1 MDKQSA
7 PKAPRNPVRSVPL
20 DLASTD
26 DRNFRFL
33 IEYWQGKHVSGRLP
47 GRTAIDPVELKRV
60 LPHLLLI
67 DVERDPL
74 DFRYRLAGT
83 LTYDIFGFD
92 LTGRRVRDIPPPEW
106 GETVW
111 TSLVEIV
118 ERRVSQYARLDFTTT
133 EGNIRSYRVLR
144 LPLAE
149 DGVTVDCIL
158 VMGDFGLH
166 PREFRADIAAAYGR
180 DK

>member
-1 MDKQSA
+1 MANQSA
-7 PKAPRNPVRSVPL
+7 PKAPRRPVRSVPL

-33 IEYWQGKHVSGRLP
+33 IDYWQRKRAGDRLP
-47 GRTAIDPVELKRV
+47 GRTAIDPAEMKRV
-60 LPHLLLI
+60 LPQLLLI

-92 LTGRRVRDIPPPEW
+92 LTGRRVRDIPPPDW

-111 TSLVEIV
+111 QSLAVIV
-118 ERRVSQYARLDFTTT
+118 ETRLPQYVRLDFTTA
-133 EGNIRSYRVLR
+133 EGNLRSYRVLR

-149 DGVTVDCIL
+149 DGTTVDCIL
-158 VMGDFGLH
+158 VMGDYGLH
-166 PREFRADIAAAYGR
+166 PREFRADLDAAFGEKR
-180 DK
+180 